1 MVWYLCFLFSGSGI
15 YCIRF
20 FSGIWLFV
28 VQELFVFFWILWWVL
43 IFFILFGKLLVMV
56 LVMLFNVII
65 FFIEL
70 NLFIIKVKCVW
81 VLWNCFRV
89 GNNGKVFGNI
99 SGWWINIC
107 RLSGLLCRDCC
118 SRLIMW
124 IILSKFFVLL
134 LLVII
139 SCVCWFCFSNWWI
152 FFFGVLR
159 LICLILWCDVI
170 MLLMVC
176 WLRLSICLIICC
188 FCGLKICWLLWFIS
202 MDVVLVFSFVFF
214 FVC

>member
-1 MVWYLCFLFSGSGI
+1 
-15 YCIRF
+15 
-20 FSGIWLFV
+20 
-28 VQELFVFFWILWWVL
+28 
-43 IFFILFGKLLVMV
+43 
-56 LVMLFNVII
+56 MLFNVII

-107 RLSGLLCRDCC
+107 RLSGLLCSDCC
-118 SRLIMW
+118 SRSIMW

-152 FFFGVLR
+152 LFFGVLR
-159 LICLILWCDVI
+159 SICLILWCDVI

-214 FVC
+214 FCLLSRCIIVLVVCWCSVWLVERKCCWLKIVNWLSVSIIIEKLMVVYR